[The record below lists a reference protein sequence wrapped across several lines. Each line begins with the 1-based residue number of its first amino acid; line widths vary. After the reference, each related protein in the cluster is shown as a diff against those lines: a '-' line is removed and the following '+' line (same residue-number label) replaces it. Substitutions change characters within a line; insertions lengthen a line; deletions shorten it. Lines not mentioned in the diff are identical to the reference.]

1 MTGKR
6 RDPAVTAFSSE
17 PLVTALNACVTS
29 ENQFD
34 VRYYGCALEFL
45 FQLWEHLDIEP
56 GYIVSNDEKG
66 TCQGCG
72 TCYNQVIRQKIF
84 HN

>member
-1 MTGKR
+1 MAGKR

-17 PLVTALNACVTS
+17 PLVTALNSCVTS
-29 ENQFD
+29 QNRFD

-45 FQLWEHLDIEP
+45 SQLWEHLDIEP
-56 GYIVSNDEKG
+56 GYIVSNYEKG

-72 TCYNQVIRQKIF
+72 TSYNQVICQKKIS
-84 HN
+84 